1 MNHMLNELI
10 IVRVHLSLYSMG
22 SPLASEVAAYNRIL
36 CRQRHEQLQY
46 LVADINTFDSFAIT

>member
-1 MNHMLNELI
+1 MNHMLNELG

-22 SPLASEVAAYNRIL
+22 SPLASEVAAHNFIW

-46 LVADINTFDSFAIT
+46 LVADINTFASFGIT